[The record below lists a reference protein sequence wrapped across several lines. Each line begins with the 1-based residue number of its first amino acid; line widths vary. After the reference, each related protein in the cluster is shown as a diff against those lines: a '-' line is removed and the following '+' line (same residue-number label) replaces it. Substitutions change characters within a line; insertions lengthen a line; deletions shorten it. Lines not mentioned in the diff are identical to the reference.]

1 MTKAVI
7 ITIGILLL
15 VAAVAPLQAQ
25 PTPAKLAEE
34 EAVRREE
41 AKILLRQKLSDAQ
54 EAQRVGRLVEA
65 SKLYEEAYMLGQY
78 VGEVVEDENRQ
89 ILTGLVAVRIQL
101 AEQAQ
106 KSGNYQEADSQLN
119 RVLKVDPKNA
129 VATALKSKNDKLIES
144 DKGMA
149 PGPEVLAQEPEIKQE
164 DKELSTYSG
173 GSFFRRWA
181 NWMSRS
187 QKLGGTERIPRT
199 SLMPMNRC

>member
-15 VAAVAPLQAQ
+15 VAWVAPLQAQ
-25 PTPAKLAEE
+25 PTPAKLAED

-54 EAQRVGRLVEA
+54 EAQRVGRLIEA
-65 SKLYEEAYMLGQY
+65 SKLYEEAYTLGQY

-89 ILTGLVAVRIQL
+89 VLSGLVAVRLQL

-106 KSGNYQEADSQLN
+106 KSGNYEEADSQLT

-129 VATALKSKNDKLIES
+129 VATALKSKNDKLLEGI
-144 DKGMA
+144 KGMA
-149 PGPEVLAQEPEIKQE
+149 PGNEVLAEGAEIKQE
-164 DKELSTYSG
+164 KIKNSQLVQEGRFFLEMGRLDEAEAKLKEAYKNDHSNKT
-173 GSFFRRWA
+173 
-181 NWMSRS
+181 
-187 QKLGGTERIPRT
+187 
-199 SLMPMNRC
+199 